1 MKSNQSIKRRVLEE
15 VGQMKEHRIR
25 FYVSKEQHAQL
36 ILWSIEHD
44 LTMTEYIRMKLF
56 NE

>member
-1 MKSNQSIKRRVLEE
+1 MTTNLSVKSRVLKE